1 MASETVLQ
9 EADRLISGDR
19 RTEYGSVQES
29 FEAVARGWTD
39 IIGAPVTATQVSL
52 CMVWLKVMRETVKDK
67 RDNWVDI
74 AGYAGLGAI
83 LND

>member
-1 MASETVLQ
+1 MTESVLE
-9 EADRLISGDR
+9 EANRLISGDR
-19 RTEYGSVQES
+19 REEYGSVKES

-39 IIGAPVTATQVSL
+39 IIGSPVTATQVAL

-74 AGYAGLGAI
+74 AGYAGLGGI
-83 LND
+83 LNG